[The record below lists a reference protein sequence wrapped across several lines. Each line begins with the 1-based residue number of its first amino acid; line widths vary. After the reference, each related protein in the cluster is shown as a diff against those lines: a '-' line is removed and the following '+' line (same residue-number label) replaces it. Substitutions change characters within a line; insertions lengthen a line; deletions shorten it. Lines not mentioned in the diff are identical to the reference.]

1 MNMNDPKVIICE
13 QDLVDSY
20 ARGVNAFEAAFGRP
34 ALITDESDIG
44 DFSPTMGYV
53 PEKDERF
60 YAAISEALNLEI
72 KYGMKIWQIA
82 KRWEEQN
89 PLKSQIN

>member
-1 MNMNDPKVIICE
+1 MNNEIICE
-13 QDLVDSY
+13 QELVDVY

-34 ALITDESDIG
+34 ALITDYSDIG
-44 DFSPTMGYV
+44 DFSPTMGYE
-53 PEKDERF
+53 PETDERF
-60 YAAISEALNLEI
+60 YAEISETLNMEI

-82 KRWEEQN
+82 KQWEEQN